1 VNSQYLKN
9 PFFQFTK
16 NSDIATRTRHLLVNG
31 THILISA
38 TASKHLT
45 SKEAFRQFA
54 DNLLRHHNLISVGN
68 VYHTFDTGGF
78 TCVICLTESHLA
90 LHTWPEYKAY
100 TCDIYLC
107 DYSRNNAELTQQLAR
122 EIEVFFGSSHV
133 KKQVINR

>member
-90 LHTWPEYKAY
+90 LHTWPEDNYV
-100 TCDIYLC
+100 TLD
-107 DYSRNNAELTQQLAR
+107 DYVAAVHWAQDYAMTNRR
-122 EIEVFFGSSHV
+122 EIDALVNLSVAIDEGR
-133 KKQVINR
+133 QM